1 MGVNNKNRVKKIFI
15 HIILIIGLA
24 ISLLPFIWM
33 VLTSFKTM
41 AESINVPI
49 IIFPKKFS
57 FANYKDAMSILSFK
71 NFYFNT
77 IVSTI
82 FRILGQVFFCSL
94 AGFAFARMDFPFKD
108 ILFGLMLSI
117 LMIPSQIYLL
127 PHFMIMQKMK
137 LLNTVVALILPG
149 LFGAFG
155 TFLMRQFFSNIPKE
169 VEEAALLDGCNH
181 LQMYFH
187 IFLPMSK
194 PALLSLAVLVGLR
207 SWNDLMWPLIV
218 NNSMDKM
225 TLSAGI
231 ASLQG
236 QYFTNYPV
244 LMAGAVLSSFPIIIL
259 FFLLHNKIVKGI
271 YFTKKI

>member
-1 MGVNNKNRVKKIFI
+1 MKVNNKKIIKKIFI
-15 HIILIIGLA
+15 HIILLIGLV
-24 ISLLPFIWM
+24 ISILPFIWM

-57 FANYKDAMSILSFK
+57 LDNYTDAVSILPFK
-71 NFYFNT
+71 HFYLNT
-77 IVSTI
+77 IITTI

-94 AGFAFARMDFPFKD
+94 AGFAFARMDFPFKNV
-108 ILFGLMLSI
+108 LFVLMLSI
-117 LMIPSQIYLL
+117 LMIPSQLYLL
-127 PHFMIMQKMK
+127 PHFMIMQKIK
-137 LLNTVVALILPG
+137 LLNTVAALILPG
-149 LFGAFG
+149 IFGAFG
-155 TFLMRQFFSNIPKE
+155 TFLMRQFFLNIPKE

-181 LQMYFH
+181 LQIYFH

-218 NNSMDKM
+218 NSSMDKM

-244 LMAGAVLSSFPIIIL
+244 LMAGAVLSSLPVIVL
-259 FFLLHNKIVKGI
+259 FFLFQNKILKGI
-271 YFTKKI
+271 SFTKKI

>member
-1 MGVNNKNRVKKIFI
+1 MGVNKKKKVKGVFI
-15 HIILIIGLA
+15 HIILLIGVV
-24 ISLLPFIWM
+24 ISLLPFVWM

-41 AESINVPI
+41 AESINVPM

-57 FANYKDAMSILSFK
+57 FDNYKDAMSILPFK
-71 NFYFNT
+71 SFYFNT
-77 IVSTI
+77 AISTL
-82 FRILGQVFFCSL
+82 FRVLGQVFFCSL
-94 AGFAFARMDFPFKD
+94 AGFAFARMDFPFKNV
-108 ILFGLMLSI
+108 LFSLMLSI
-117 LMIPSQIYLL
+117 LMIPSQLYLL
-127 PHFMIMQKMK
+127 PHFMIMQKMG
-137 LLNTVVALILPG
+137 LLNTVAALMLPG

-155 TFLMRQFFSNIPKE
+155 TFLMRQFFLNIPKE
-169 VEEAALLDGCNH
+169 VEEAALLDGCNY
-181 LQMYFH
+181 LQVYFH

-244 LMAGAVLSSFPIIIL
+244 LMAGAVLSSLPVIIL
-259 FFLLHNKIVKGI
+259 FFILQNKVLEGI
-271 YFTKKI
+271 SFTKKI

>member
-1 MGVNNKNRVKKIFI
+1 MGVNKKKKVKGVFI
-15 HIILIIGLA
+15 HIILLIGVV
-24 ISLLPFIWM
+24 ISLLPFVWM

-41 AESINVPI
+41 AESINVPM

-57 FANYKDAMSILSFK
+57 FDNYKDAMSILPFK
-71 NFYFNT
+71 SFYFNT
-77 IVSTI
+77 AISTL
-82 FRILGQVFFCSL
+82 FRVLGQVFFCSL
-94 AGFAFARMDFPFKD
+94 AGFAFARMDSPFKNV
-108 ILFGLMLSI
+108 LFSLMLSI
-117 LMIPSQIYLL
+117 LMIPSQLYLL
-127 PHFMIMQKMK
+127 PHFMIMQKMG
-137 LLNTVVALILPG
+137 LLNTVAALMLPG

-155 TFLMRQFFSNIPKE
+155 TFLMRQFFLNIPKE
-169 VEEAALLDGCNH
+169 VEEAALLDGCNY
-181 LQMYFH
+181 LQVYFH

-244 LMAGAVLSSFPIIIL
+244 LMAGAVLSSLPVIIL
-259 FFLLHNKIVKGI
+259 FFILQNKVLEGI
-271 YFTKKI
+271 SFTKKI